1 MVQQAL
7 KSIYLFRNKTAYSS
21 ALDSLAELS
30 SLVEDSLEVLSS
42 VLEESPSSVSSSV
55 SETVPNLLLSSTME
69 ERETL
74 LIAAVLISTSLT
86 EAACSI
92 T

>member
-1 MVQQAL
+1 ML
-7 KSIYLFRNKTAYSS
+7 IAYSS

-30 SLVEDSLEVLSS
+30 SLAEDSLEVLSS

-55 SETVPNLLLSSTME
+55 SDTVPNLLLSSTME

-74 LIAAVLISTSLT
+74 LIAAVFISTSLT
-86 EAACSI
+86 EAAYSI